1 MRTRLAWGLAA
12 LTGICVVADGVMISR
27 YLPLTSEAAVAMQG
41 FPFIPGAVLGCS
53 VMGALVVTRYPRHV
67 VGWLLNLLG
76 TLGSLSIVLEGYSI
90 WVDTHDGPGSPMT
103 AAYAGWLSTLFGGQ
117 IALMGISLLFLLVP
131 DGHLVSRRWRYAVPV
146 PALGGLLCFVGVAA
160 TDPRSYSLTAEAGLA
175 ETGNGLAFDAGL
187 VLIMAGLF
195 VSLVGLVT
203 RLLSSQGELR
213 RQLRLIT
220 LSAACVCVGLIWSV
234 VGEVLNGGQQTWST
248 SLPLFTAYLLMPVLF
263 AIAVLRYRLYD
274 IEVIINRTLMVAA
287 GTAFAAVGYTALV
300 VGAGEV
306 AGRVSGQLWFSL
318 TATMVVALAFQ
329 PARLVLLRLSQRLAF
344 GPRAQ
349 PYEALSDFSSRL
361 AQLPS
366 PDSLLATVAEAA
378 AHAVGASRAMAGLH
392 PLRPDAPVA
401 TWGAGGPSDEPEHE
415 VPVRARGD
423 VIGRLAVTMPRG
435 RPLQPSDLR
444 LLEALADQAGIAF
457 RNAAMQAELTRH
469 VAALART
476 TEDLESSR
484 SRIVEADDAVRRD
497 LSAAISGQVL
507 PHLHVVGE
515 ALGERSSR
523 AGGPTTT
530 TTTLDPTALEPL
542 VLRVNA
548 ALAALR
554 ELTRGVHPTQLS
566 RLGLEPALCS
576 LLDRAGL
583 PVVLDVEPAASVR
596 RFAARVE
603 AAVYFCCVGAVAP
616 GSQVTRIA
624 IRVAGDELVHTVE
637 GHRPS
642 GIDLTAVR
650 DQAGAAGGRVETGAG
665 VVLRFRVE
673 ANGSAPGHP
682 LTSRQT

>member
-1 MRTRLAWGLAA
+1 MRTRLAWALAA
-12 LTGICVVADGVMISR
+12 LTGIFVVADGVMISR
-27 YLPLTSEAAVAMQG
+27 YLPLTSEAAVALQG
-41 FPFIPGAVLGCS
+41 FPFIPVAVLGCA
-53 VMGALVVTRYPRHV
+53 VMGALVVTRDPRHV
-67 VGWLLNLLG
+67 VGWLLTVIG
-76 TLGSLSIVLEGYSI
+76 TVGGLSIVLEGYSI
-90 WVDTHDGPGSPMT
+90 WVGAHDGPGSPTT
-103 AAYAGWLSTLFGGQ
+103 AAYAGWLSTLVGGQ
-117 IALMGISLLFLLVP
+117 IALVGISFLFLLVP

-175 ETGNGLAFDAGL
+175 ETGNGLAFDVGL
-187 VLIMAGLF
+187 VLVMAGLF
-195 VSLVGLVT
+195 ISLVGLVT
-203 RLLSSQGELR
+203 RLRRSQGELR

-220 LSAACVCVGLIWSV
+220 LSSACVCVGLIWSV

-248 SLPLFTAYLLMPVLF
+248 SLPLFTSYLLMPVLF

-287 GTAFAAVGYTALV
+287 GTAFAAVGYTTLV

-306 AGRVSGQLWFSL
+306 AGRASGQLWLSL
-318 TATMVVALAFQ
+318 AATTVVALAFQ
-329 PARLVLLRLSQRLAF
+329 PARRVLLRFSQRLAF

-378 AHAVGASRAMAGLH
+378 GHAVGASRATARLH
-392 PLRPDAPVA
+392 PLRPGAPVA
-401 TWGAGGPSDEPEHE
+401 TWGAKGPSGEVEHE
-415 VPVRARGD
+415 VAVRARGD

-469 VAALART
+469 VAALALT
-476 TEDLESSR
+476 TKDLDRSR

-497 LSAAISGQVL
+497 LSSAISAQVL
-507 PHLHVVGE
+507 PHLHAVGE
-515 ALGERSSR
+515 ALGERWPR
-523 AGGPTTT
+523 GGPGTA
-530 TTTLDPTALEPL
+530 TTLDPTTLEPL

-566 RLGLEPALCS
+566 RLGLEPALRS
-576 LLDRAGL
+576 LLDRAGRS
-583 PVVLDVEPAASVR
+583 VALDVARSASAR
-596 RFAARVE
+596 RYPTRVE
-603 AAVYFCCVGAVAP
+603 AAVYFCCVEAMAP
-616 GSQVTRIA
+616 GSQVTRVGL
-624 IRVAGDELVHTVE
+624 RVDGDELVHTVE
-637 GHRPS
+637 GALPT

-650 DQAGAAGGRVETGAG
+650 DRAGAAGGQVEAGAG
-665 VVLRFRVE
+665 LVLRFPLN
-673 ANGSAPGHP
+673 ANGSAAGHP
-682 LTSRQT
+682 LTSRQI

>member
-1 MRTRLAWGLAA
+1 MRTRLAWTLAT
-12 LTGICVVADGVMISR
+12 LTAVFVVADAVMISR

-53 VMGALVVTRYPRHV
+53 VMGALVVTRDPRHV
-67 VGWLLNLLG
+67 VGWLLNVIG
-76 TLGSLSIVLEGYSI
+76 TLGALSIVLEGYSI
-90 WVDTHDGPGSPMT
+90 WVAAHGGPGSTTT
-103 AAYAGWLSTLFGGQ
+103 AAYAGWLSTLVGGQ
-117 IALMGISLLFLLVP
+117 IALMGISFLFLLVP

-146 PALGGLLCFVGVAA
+146 PALGGLLCFLGVAT
-160 TDPRSYSLTAEAGLA
+160 TDPRLYNLTAEAGLA
-175 ETGNGLAFDAGL
+175 ETGNGLAFDVGL

-195 VSLVGLVT
+195 ISLVGLVT
-203 RLLSSQGELR
+203 RLLRSQGEQR

-234 VGEVLNGGQQTWST
+234 VGELLNGGQQTWGT

-318 TATMVVALAFQ
+318 AATMVVALAFQ
-329 PARLVLLRLSQRLAF
+329 PARRVLLRLSQRLAF

-349 PYEALSDFSSRL
+349 PYEALSDFSTRL
-361 AQLPS
+361 SQLPS

-378 AHAVGASRAMAGLH
+378 GHAVGASRATAELH

-401 TWGAGGPSDEPEHE
+401 TWGASGPSHEPEHE

-423 VIGRLAVTMPRG
+423 VIGRLTVTMPRG

-469 VAALART
+469 VTALALT
-476 TEDLESSR
+476 TEELDRSR

-507 PHLHVVGE
+507 PHLHVVAE
-515 ALGERSSR
+515 ALGDRSSR
-523 AGGPTTT
+523 AGGPITATA
-530 TTTLDPTALEPL
+530 LDPTALEPL

-548 ALAALR
+548 AVAALR

-566 RLGLEPALCS
+566 RLGLEPAIRS

-583 PVVLDVEPAASVR
+583 AVALDVAPSASGR
-596 RFAARVE
+596 RFAPRVE
-603 AAVYFCCVGAVAP
+603 AAVYFCCVEAVAR
-616 GSQVTRIA
+616 GSQVTSVGL
-624 IRVAGDELVHTVE
+624 RVDGDELVHTVQ
-637 GHRPS
+637 GALPT
-642 GIDLTAVR
+642 GIDLTAIR
-650 DQAGAAGGRVETGAG
+650 DRAGAAGGRVETGSPLA
-665 VVLRFRVE
+665 LRFPVD
-673 ANGSAPGHP
+673 ANGSVVV
-682 LTSRQT
+682 TR